1 MAYKIKIFALKL
13 IIQFLYGFN
22 RWNVV
27 GEENIKRLVD
37 KKRSFIIVTW
47 HGKVLSVFKYFA
59 NKNYVG
65 LASKSKDGSLIVDV
79 GIKMGYKFIRGSSG
93 KGGSEAYKNMVKLL
107 KGPSTQIIITPDG
120 PTGPEHVPKA
130 GAVRLAIE
138 SGVPI
143 IPVIGHVS
151 KSWKF
156 KNWHTFYISKPF
168 SKTKM
173 VIGDPLYFNKEQSI
187 DDCLGVVRDS
197 LFLMD
202 KKASSDA

>member
-1 MAYKIKIFALKL
+1 MIYKIKTFALKL

-22 RWNVV
+22 KWTVV
-27 GEENIKRLVD
+27 GEENITNLID
-37 KKRSFIIVTW
+37 KKRSFILVTW

-59 NKNYVG
+59 NKNYIG
-65 LASKSKDGSLIVDV
+65 LASKSRDGSLIVDV

-107 KGPSTQIIITPDG
+107 KEPSIQLIITPDG

-130 GAVRLAIE
+130 GAVRLARE

-168 SKTKM
+168 SRTKM
-173 VIGDPLYFNKEQSI
+173 VVGDPLYFNKEQSVA
-187 DDCLGVVRDS
+187 DCLSTVKDS
-197 LFLMD
+197 LFLTD

>member
-1 MAYKIKIFALKL
+1 MIYKIKTFALKL

-22 RWNVV
+22 KWTVV
-27 GEENIKRLVD
+27 GEENITNLID
-37 KKRSFIIVTW
+37 KKRSFILVIW

-59 NKNYVG
+59 NKNYIG
-65 LASKSKDGSLIVDV
+65 LASKSRDGSLIVDV

-107 KGPSTQIIITPDG
+107 KEPSIQLIITPDG

-130 GAVRLAIE
+130 GAVRLARE

-168 SKTKM
+168 SRTKM
-173 VIGDPLYFNKEQSI
+173 VVGDPLYFNKEQSVA
-187 DDCLGVVRDS
+187 DCLSIVKDS
-197 LFLMD
+197 LFLTD

>member
-65 LASKSKDGSLIVDV
+65 LASKSNDGSLIVDV

-93 KGGSEAYKNMVKLL
+93 KGGSEAYKSMVKLL

-130 GAVRLAIE
+130 GAVRLARE

>member
-65 LASKSKDGSLIVDV
+65 LASKSNDGSLIVDV

-130 GAVRLAIE
+130 GAVRLARE